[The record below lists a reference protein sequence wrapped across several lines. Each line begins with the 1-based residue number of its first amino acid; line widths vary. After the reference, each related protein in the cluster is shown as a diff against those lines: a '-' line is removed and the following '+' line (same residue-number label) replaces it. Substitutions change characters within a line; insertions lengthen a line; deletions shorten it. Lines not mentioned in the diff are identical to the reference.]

1 MEKSITQQLDTF
13 KLKDNTPLNLDIPA
27 DIVEAANKV
36 HIYMHRNK
44 LVSLMGLSF
53 RELTDLDHRELV

>member
-13 KLKDNTPLNLDIPA
+13 KLKDTIPLKLNIPA
-27 DIVEAANKV
+27 DIVDAANKV
-36 HIYMHRNK
+36 RIYMHRNK